1 MKPTDILTEEHRIIE
16 QVLECLGVIVE
27 RSESDRKLDGQSARE
42 AVSFFRH
49 FADRCHHAKEE
60 DHLFPA
66 MEAKGFSR
74 EGGPTGVMIY
84 EHQQARDH
92 VRKMDE
98 SIEAASQGDP
108 AEVQKFTQHAQAYSN
123 LLRNH
128 IEKEDHCLYT
138 MANQAFTDEDQQ
150 ELLLAFEKVEAEE
163 IGAGIHE
170 RYVSIA
176 NGLADRFN
184 VPRAATTHTEH
195 GCGHCCH

>member
-1 MKPTDILTEEHRIIE
+1 MKPTDILSGEHRVIE
-16 QVLECLGVIVE
+16 QVLECLDRIVE
-27 RSESDRKLDGQSARE
+27 SSQAQGRLEKGPAHD
-42 AVSFFRH
+42 AVSFFRN

-60 DHLFPA
+60 THLFPA
-66 MEAKGFSR
+66 MEARGFPR

-98 SIEAASQGDP
+98 NIEAASQGNP
-108 AEVQKFTQHAQAYSN
+108 AALQKFAQHARAYCN

-138 MANQAFTDEDQQ
+138 MANQAFTEEDQRR
-150 ELLLAFEKVEAEE
+150 LLLVFEKVEAEE
-163 IGAGIHE
+163 VGAGVHE
-170 RYVSIA
+170 EYVSIA

-184 VPRAATTHTEH
+184 VPRAVTTHAEH
-195 GCGHCCH
+195 GTGHCGH

>member
-1 MKPTDILTEEHRIIE
+1 MKPTDILTDEHRVIE
-16 QVLECLGVIVE
+16 QVLECLRVIVE
-27 RSESDRKLDGQSARE
+27 RAGTDRKLDGQSARE

-49 FADRCHHAKEE
+49 FADKCHHAKEE

-66 MEAKGFSR
+66 MEARGFPR

-108 AEVQKFTQHAQAYSN
+108 AAVQEFTRHARAYSN

-150 ELLLAFEKVEAEE
+150 EMLLAFEKVEAEE
-163 IGAGIHE
+163 IGAGIHAK
-170 RYVSIA
+170 YVSIA
-176 NGLADRFN
+176 SELADRFG
-184 VPRAATTHTEH
+184 VPRAATSHTKH
-195 GCGHCCH
+195 GTGHCCY

>member
-1 MKPTDILTEEHRIIE
+1 MKPTDILTEEHRVIE

-27 RSESDRKLDGQSARE
+27 RSESDRKLDKQSARE

-66 MEAKGFSR
+66 MEARGFPR
-74 EGGPTGVMIY
+74 DGGPTGVMIY

-98 SIEAASQGDP
+98 NIKAASQGDP
-108 AEVQKFTQHAQAYSN
+108 AALQKFTQHARAYSN

-170 RYVSIA
+170 KYVSIA
-176 NGLADRFN
+176 NGLADRFG
-184 VPRAATTHTEH
+184 VPRATTSHQGH
-195 GCGHCCH
+195 GTGQCRH

>member
-1 MKPTDILTEEHRIIE
+1 MKPTDILTDEHRVIE
-16 QVLECLGVIVE
+16 QVLECLGIIVE
-27 RSESDRKLDGQSARE
+27 RAGTDRNLDGQSARE
-42 AVSFFRH
+42 AVSLFRH

-66 MEAKGFSR
+66 MEARGFPR

-84 EHQQARDH
+84 EHGQARDH

-108 AEVQKFTQHAQAYSN
+108 AAVQRFTQHARAYSN

-170 RYVSIA
+170 KYVSIA
-176 NGLADRFN
+176 NELADRFG
-184 VPRAATTHTEH
+184 VPRAATSHQGH
-195 GCGHCCH
+195 GTGHCCH